1 MQNQDQPTIYWHD
14 YETWGATPQKDR
26 PSQFAGIRTDFDL
39 NIIGEPLVIYCK
51 PQADYLPHPMA
62 ALVTGITPQHAMKHG
77 LCEAEFISKI
87 HVEFAK
93 EQTCVAGYNSIRFD
107 DEVSRYTFYRNFYD
121 PYAREWQNGNS
132 RWDIIDLV
140 RATYALRPEGI
151 NWPEK
156 EDGTPSFKLED
167 LTAANGIDHGNAHDA
182 LSDVTATIALAK
194 LIKDKQPKMYHY
206 YFNLRFKKAAQ
217 DLVDV
222 FNMTPLVHVSSK
234 IPASQGCTT
243 WIAPMAFHHQNKNAV
258 ICFNLALDPT
268 PLIELSVEEIRE
280 RLYTKR
286 ENLTDEQLPI
296 GLKQVHVNKC
306 PFIAP
311 AKTLL
316 PENAERLGIDR
327 EACLANLKLLRAH
340 PELRE
345 KVVEVFNDD
354 SHLTPITNPDYALYQ
369 GFASSGD
376 KSKFDIIRTTEP
388 SQLAGLQ
395 LEFDDAKYNELLF
408 RYRAR
413 NWPESLSHQE
423 LEKWR
428 KYCQGKLM
436 HGEDNPSID
445 ANEFMLS
452 LENLAHEHES
462 DEKKMAILKA
472 LYHYAQSL

>member
-1 MQNQDQPTIYWHD
+1 MNNSNQSTIYWHD
-14 YETWGATPQKDR
+14 YETWGAVPQKDR
-26 PSQFAGIRTDFDL
+26 PSQFAGIRTDLDL

-51 PQADYLPHPMA
+51 PQSDYLPHPVA
-62 ALVTGITPQHAMKHG
+62 ALITGITPQHAMKNG
-77 LCEAEFISKI
+77 LCEAEFITKI
-87 HVEFAK
+87 HTEFAA
-93 EQTCVAGYNSIRFD
+93 ENTCVAGYNSIRFD
-107 DEVSRYTFYRNFYD
+107 DEVSRYTLYRNFFD

-156 EDGTPSFKLED
+156 EDGSPSFRLEE
-167 LTAANGIDHGNAHDA
+167 LTKANGIDHGNAHDA
-182 LSDVTATIALAK
+182 LSDVTATIELAK
-194 LIKDKQPKMYHY
+194 LIKQKQPKLYHY

-217 DLVDV
+217 DLIDV
-222 FNMTPLVHVSSK
+222 YNMTPLVHISSK
-234 IPASQGCTT
+234 ISALNGCTS
-243 WIAPMAFHHQNKNAV
+243 WIAPIAFHHQNKNAI

-268 PLIELSVEEIRE
+268 PLIELSVEEIKQ

-286 ENLTDEQLPI
+286 ADLGENQLPI

-316 PENAERLGIDR
+316 PENADRLGIDR
-327 EACLANLKLLRAH
+327 DACLAHLKILKAH

-345 KVVEVFNDD
+345 KVVEVFRDEREK
-354 SHLTPITNPDYALYQ
+354 SSISNPDYSLYHS
-369 GFASSGD
+369 FASHGD
-376 KSKFDIIRTTEP
+376 KSKFELVRTTKP
-388 SQLAGLQ
+388 TDLGGLE
-395 LEFDDAKYNELLF
+395 LSFDDDKYTELLF

-413 NWPESLSHQE
+413 NWPESLTHQE

-428 KYCQGKLM
+428 QYCQSKLM

-445 ANEFMLS
+445 ANEFALT

-462 DEKKMAILKA
+462 DEKKMTILKA
-472 LYHYAQSL
+472 LYHYAQTL